1 MLCHRASSVI
11 RARPAFTL
19 LELVIV
25 LVIMVGL
32 TAIAWPNLAKQLR
45 KSELRES
52 AQLLRSA
59 IEECGYRAAS
69 DGRPV
74 FLKLVEGSGVIEV
87 IASSDLPQEA
97 ASSSS
102 ATASDSEF
110 ETDSILPP
118 ESAVEEAVSS
128 SDGFSTSEASRI
140 RSWEF
145 SGAVVVRSV
154 RWQIE
159 SVQPPSEPFLDSDS
173 VSEEAYGYS
182 DPPLAEVD
190 SESNLLGLEETLSSG
205 KVWWMPF
212 VAPSSP
218 SGVGREAT
226 IELYDVASEESLRV
240 TYEPASGRVEVLP

>member
-1 MLCHRASSVI
+1 MLSLRASSVI
-11 RARPAFTL
+11 RTRPAFTL

-32 TAIAWPNLAKQLR
+32 TAIAWPNLARQLR

-69 DGRPV
+69 DGKPA
-74 FLKLVEGSGVIEV
+74 FLKLVESSGVVEL
-87 IASSDLPQEA
+87 IAASDLTREA
-97 ASSSS
+97 AKSTGE
-102 ATASDSEF
+102 TASDPEF
-110 ETDSILPP
+110 ETETTQNDFL
-118 ESAVEEAVSS
+118 
-128 SDGFSTSEASRI
+128 GSTSDTDIPGASTN

-159 SVQPPSEPFLDSDS
+159 SVQPPSGPVLNLDSTG
-173 VSEEAYGYS
+173 EEAFDYS
-182 DPPLAEVD
+182 DPPQAEVD
-190 SESNLLGLEETLSSG
+190 TEAELFGLEETLSSG
-205 KVWWMPF
+205 RVWWMPF
-212 VAPSSP
+212 VAPSTP

-226 IELYDVASEESLRV
+226 IELYDSASEESLRV